1 MNTSAVPLTAAAIER
16 RVGVEPFRPKPARRD
31 PHTILLPD
39 HRREVA
45 HDQQQIVGAATTAE
59 KANHTVQRVAAM
71 LRAQLADA
79 EVRVRMARLLGELL
93 SVTEAVT
100 ALNYGHARELSSTF
114 FDGVRAEA
122 ARTPVPSFKTAL
134 ESILQRR
141 DGVTAALSRS
151 EQEAAEL
158 LRTSQM
164 QLREALGYSVARP
177 A

>member
-1 MNTSAVPLTAAAIER
+1 MSRT
-16 RVGVEPFRPKPARRD
+16 RVIWGLV
-31 PHTILLPD
+31 IL
-39 HRREVA
+39 V
-45 HDQQQIVGAATTAE
+45 VGAAFLAGYWPE
-59 KANHTVQRVAAM
+59 HQRRVVFEGQAAT

-79 EVRVRMARLLGELL
+79 EARVRMARLLGEVLR
-93 SVTEAVT
+93 VTEAVT
-100 ALNYGHARELSSTF
+100 ALNYGEARELSSTF

-141 DGVTAALSRS
+141 DGVTAALSRGH
-151 EQEAAEL
+151 QEAAEL

-164 QLREALGYSVARP
+164 QLREALGYPVARP